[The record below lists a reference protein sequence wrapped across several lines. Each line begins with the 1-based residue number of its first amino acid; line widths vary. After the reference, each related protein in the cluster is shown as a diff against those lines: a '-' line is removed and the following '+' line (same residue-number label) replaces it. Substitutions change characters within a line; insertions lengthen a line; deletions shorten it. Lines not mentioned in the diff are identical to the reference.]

1 MVWFEDKQILS
12 EIVIMRGVEPRAGTR
27 RCLSVGKNETINA
40 TTMDATGDATRTT
53 PVNHPRGASLMSL
66 ADILQ
71 LVVLC
76 ALLFFRWAT

>member
-1 MVWFEDKQILS
+1 
-12 EIVIMRGVEPRAGTR
+12 MRGVEPARWNTPLP
-27 RCLSVGKNETINA
+27 LSVGKKRDHQRHPRWTPLA
-40 TTMDATGDATRTT
+40 TLPRAA
-53 PVNHPRGASLMSL
+53 PVNHPRGASLMMSI